1 MDETLGGFNPIYVF
15 IVYAVVWLVFFGYIF
30 YVARRQGDVRADIE
44 SLRQEV
50 RAKQD
55 EGQDPPLTTS

>member
-44 SLRQEV
+44 SLRREM

-55 EGQDPPLTTS
+55 EG